1 MVKVMEEKVRVV
13 ERAFDIIEA
22 LACSRKSMS
31 VTDIAKSTKISKST
45 AFRLL
50 QTMHSRG
57 FVEKDENQAYSI
69 GYKLIDVVSSH
80 INTLELQTEAKSYLE
95 ALRAEFNM
103 AVHLGILHGA
113 DISYIENLDISL
125 PMNKY
130 TQAGYRSPAYCS
142 SMGKCLLSCLSG
154 EELETLLYNYT
165 FKKYTEYTITN
176 PNEFKQYLKQVRRQ
190 GWAMDNQEYCLGQ
203 RCVAAPIFDYRSDA
217 IASISIS
224 GTTNQITDEK
234 LPEIIGKVKQAADNI
249 SHRLGYA

>member
-1 MVKVMEEKVRVV
+1 MEEKVRVV
-13 ERAFDIIEA
+13 ERAFDIIEV

-50 QTMHSRG
+50 QTMHARG
-57 FVEKDENQAYSI
+57 FVEKDDNQAYSI
-69 GYKLIDVVSSH
+69 GYKLIDVVSNH
-80 INTLELQTEAKSYLE
+80 INALELQTEAKSYLE

-125 PMNKY
+125 PVNKY
-130 TQAGYRSPAYCS
+130 TQSGYRSPAYCS

-154 EELETLLYNYT
+154 EELETLLYDYA

-176 PNEFKQYLKQVRRQ
+176 PNEFKQYLKKVRRQ

-203 RCVAAPIFDYRSDA
+203 RCVAAPIFDYRGDA

-234 LPEIIGKVKQAADNI
+234 LPEIIEKVKQAAINI
-249 SHRLGYA
+249 SRRLGYALA

>member
-1 MVKVMEEKVRVV
+1 MEEKVRVV

-31 VTDIAKSTKISKST
+31 VTDISKLTEISKST
-45 AFRLL
+45 TFRLL

-57 FVEKDENQAYSI
+57 FVEKDEKQAYSI

-80 INTLELQTEAKSYLE
+80 INALELQTEAKSFLV
-95 ALRAEFNM
+95 ALRDEFNM
-103 AVHLGILHGA
+103 AVHLGILNGA

-125 PMNKY
+125 PVNKY
-130 TQAGYRSPAYCS
+130 TQSGYRSPAYCS

-165 FKKYTEYTITN
+165 FKKYTEHTITN
-176 PNEFKQYLKQVRRQ
+176 SNEFKQYLKLVRRQ

-203 RCVAAPIFDYRSDA
+203 RCVAAPIFDYRGDA

-234 LPEIIGKVKQAADNI
+234 LPRIIEKVKQAGVNI
-249 SHRLGYA
+249 SRRLGYA